1 MIPFQTVKWLPL
13 KSQSVAC
20 KFLDPSRTLFFGH
33 SVDQFSRVFVSG
45 NIRLIEEY
53 LERSGWRPQGRRKFL
68 RGPQPQKLLQEYD
81 ESQLYDLFNLQ

>member
-1 MIPFQTVKWLPL
+1 MKWLPL

-33 SVDQFSRVFVSG
+33 SVDQLCGIFVSG

-53 LERSGWRPQGRRKFL
+53 LERPGWQPQGRRKFL
-68 RGPQPQKLLQEYD
+68 RGAQKLLQEYD
-81 ESQLYDLFNLQ
+81 ESQLYDLFNNCSL